1 MYGYL
6 FNDTQKINQSCK
18 GIWLFTWQS
27 VLRKALTEKQVNTED
42 QIEPSNSKDEDS
54 KASPLPKKKRR
65 AIYAVIT
72 LGIVLL
78 IIAPALFIFFAPA
91 SWVSDE
97 SYILSPGS
105 ANSTAQAIIVDGT
118 ETYPP
123 EGEIAYTT
131 VSIKREVT
139 LWEWIRAKQDKT
151 KQLISPSVIDGNRTV
166 SETRKV
172 TQFQMDQS
180 QSTAVLV
187 ALNFLGYEI
196 VPEVDGAFVI
206 RLVEGSP
213 AQKPLQLGDLIVDV
227 NGENVQNSEDLGN
240 LIQQKEPGDAVE
252 ITFLRSPSA
261 FGGSGADE
269 NASSLTETIILAEH
283 PEKQG
288 VGFLGVVI
296 ETPVRADVPFE
307 ITIDV
312 GNVRGPSAGLAFSLS
327 ILDVI
332 TDGELTGGLRIATT
346 GTIDRYGYV
355 GPVGGVPQKTEAA
368 IQSGIDLF
376 LVPPDEYVAALE
388 IAKERMDIRC
398 VQTFTD
404 AILILSE
411 YGGNGID
418 IAEQAGESNLEFS
431 ERPIDED
438 DGIFTCAEAE
448 LLKNG

>member
-1 MYGYL
+1 M
-6 FNDTQKINQSCK
+6 D
-18 GIWLFTWQS
+18 
-27 VLRKALTEKQVNTED
+27 TED
-42 QIEPSNSKDEDS
+42 PIEEPNSDIDREVPSIKVRKFKTSYS
-54 KASPLPKKKRR
+54 IIP
-65 AIYAVIT
+65 
-72 LGIVLL
+72 LGIFLLVIAAVLV
-78 IIAPALFIFFAPA
+78 IRFAPA
-91 SWVSDE
+91 SWVSDDN
-97 SYILSPGS
+97 YILSPGS
-105 ANSTAQAIIVDGT
+105 ANNTAQAIIVDGT
-118 ETYPP
+118 DIYPP

-131 VSIKREVT
+131 VSIKRET
-139 LWEWIRAKQDKT
+139 TIWQWWKAKRDKT

-180 QSTAVLV
+180 QSTAALV

-213 AQKPLQLGDLIVDV
+213 AEKSLQLGDLIVDV
-227 NGENVQNSEDLGN
+227 NGEKVQNSEDLGN
-240 LIQQKEPGDAVE
+240 LIQEKQPGDAVE
-252 ITFLRSPSA
+252 ITYLRSPSA
-261 FGGSGADE
+261 LGGSGADE
-269 NASSLTETIILAEH
+269 NASSTTETITLAEH

-332 TDGELTGGLRIATT
+332 TEGELTGGLRIATT

-376 LVPPDEYVAALE
+376 LVPPAEYAAALE
-388 IAKERMDIRC
+388 IANERMDIRC

-404 AILILSE
+404 AILVLSE
-411 YGGNGID
+411 YGGNGIE

-431 ERPIDED
+431 DSPIDEE
-438 DGIFTCAEAE
+438 DGITTCSEAE
-448 LLKNG
+448 SANNS

>member
-1 MYGYL
+1 M
-6 FNDTQKINQSCK
+6 D
-18 GIWLFTWQS
+18 
-27 VLRKALTEKQVNTED
+27 TED
-42 QIEPSNSKDEDS
+42 PIEEPNSDIDREVPSIKVRKFKTSYS
-54 KASPLPKKKRR
+54 IIP
-65 AIYAVIT
+65 
-72 LGIVLL
+72 LGIFLLVIAGVLV
-78 IIAPALFIFFAPA
+78 IRFAPA
-91 SWVSDE
+91 SWVSDD

-105 ANSTAQAIIVDGT
+105 ANNTAQAIIVDGT
-118 ETYPP
+118 DTYPP

-139 LWEWIRAKQDKT
+139 LWEWIRAKQDNT

-180 QSTAVLV
+180 QSTAALV

-213 AQKPLQLGDLIVDV
+213 AEKSLQLGDLIVDV
-227 NGENVQNSEDLGN
+227 NGEKVQNSEDLGN
-240 LIQQKEPGDAVE
+240 LIQEKQPGDAVE
-252 ITFLRSPSA
+252 ITYLRSPSA
-261 FGGSGADE
+261 LGGSGADE
-269 NASSLTETIILAEH
+269 NASSITEIITLAEH

-307 ITIDV
+307 IAIDV

-332 TDGELTGGLRIATT
+332 TEGELTGGLRIATT
-346 GTIDRYGYV
+346 GTIDRYGHI

-376 LVPPDEYVAALE
+376 LVPPAEYAVASE
-388 IAKERMDIRC
+388 IANERMDIRC

-404 AILILSE
+404 AILVLSE
-411 YGGNGID
+411 YGGNGIE
-418 IAEQAGESNLEFS
+418 IAEQAGQSSLEFS
-431 ERPIDED
+431 DSPIDEE
-438 DGIFTCAEAE
+438 DGIITCSEAE
-448 LLKNG
+448 SANNS

>member
-1 MYGYL
+1 M
-6 FNDTQKINQSCK
+6 D
-18 GIWLFTWQS
+18 
-27 VLRKALTEKQVNTED
+27 TED
-42 QIEPSNSKDEDS
+42 PIEEPNSD
-54 KASPLPKKKRR
+54 KAASSVKVRKFKTS
-65 AIYAVIT
+65 YAVMAI
-72 LGIVLL
+72 GIVFL
-78 IIAPALFIFFAPA
+78 IVAPVLFIFLAPA
-91 SWVSDE
+91 SWVSGN

-105 ANSTAQAIIVDGT
+105 ANNTAQAIIVDGT
-118 ETYPP
+118 DTYPP

-139 LWEWIRAKQDKT
+139 LWEWIRAKQDNT

-180 QSTAVLV
+180 QSTAALV

-213 AQKPLQLGDLIVDV
+213 AEKSLQLGDLIVDV
-227 NGENVQNSEDLGN
+227 NGEKVQNSEDLGN
-240 LIQQKEPGDAVE
+240 LIQEKQPGDAVK
-252 ITFLRSPSA
+252 ITYLRSPSA
-261 FGGSGADE
+261 LGGSGADE
-269 NASSLTETIILAEH
+269 NASSITEIITLAEH

-307 ITIDV
+307 IAIDV

-332 TDGELTGGLRIATT
+332 TEGELTGGLRIATT
-346 GTIDRYGYV
+346 GTIDRYGHI

-376 LVPPDEYVAALE
+376 LVPPAEYAVASE
-388 IAKERMDIRC
+388 IANERMDIRC

-404 AILILSE
+404 AILVLSE
-411 YGGNGID
+411 YGGNGIE
-418 IAEQAGESNLEFS
+418 IAEQAGQSSLEFS
-431 ERPIDED
+431 DSPIDEE
-438 DGIFTCAEAE
+438 DGIITCSEAE
-448 LLKNG
+448 SANNS

>member
-1 MYGYL
+1 M
-6 FNDTQKINQSCK
+6 D
-18 GIWLFTWQS
+18 
-27 VLRKALTEKQVNTED
+27 TED
-42 QIEPSNSKDEDS
+42 PIEEPNSDIDREVPSIKVRKFKTS
-54 KASPLPKKKRR
+54 
-65 AIYAVIT
+65 YAVMAI
-72 LGIVLL
+72 GIVFL
-78 IIAPALFIFFAPA
+78 IVAPVLFIFLAPA
-91 SWVSDE
+91 SWVSGN

-105 ANSTAQAIIVDGT
+105 ANNTAQAIIVDGT
-118 ETYPP
+118 DTYPP

-139 LWEWIRAKQDKT
+139 LWEWIRAKQDNT

-180 QSTAVLV
+180 QSTAALV

-213 AQKPLQLGDLIVDV
+213 AEKSLQLGDLIVDV
-227 NGENVQNSEDLGN
+227 NGEKVQNSEDLGN
-240 LIQQKEPGDAVE
+240 LIQEKQPGDAVE
-252 ITFLRSPSA
+252 ITYLRSPSA
-261 FGGSGADE
+261 LGGSGADE
-269 NASSLTETIILAEH
+269 NASSTTETITLAEH

-332 TDGELTGGLRIATT
+332 TEGELTGGLRIATT

-376 LVPPDEYVAALE
+376 LVPPAEYAAALE
-388 IAKERMDIRC
+388 IANERMNIRC

-404 AILILSE
+404 AILVLSE
-411 YGGNGID
+411 YGGNGIE

-431 ERPIDED
+431 DSPIDEE
-438 DGIFTCAEAE
+438 DGITTCSEAE
-448 LLKNG
+448 SANNS

>member
-1 MYGYL
+1 M
-6 FNDTQKINQSCK
+6 D
-18 GIWLFTWQS
+18 
-27 VLRKALTEKQVNTED
+27 TED
-42 QIEPSNSKDEDS
+42 PIEEPNSDIDREVSSIKGRKFGTS
-54 KASPLPKKKRR
+54 YSIIP
-65 AIYAVIT
+65 
-72 LGIVLL
+72 LGIFLLVIAAVLV
-78 IIAPALFIFFAPA
+78 IRFAPA
-91 SWVSDE
+91 SWVSDD

-105 ANSTAQAIIVDGT
+105 ANNTAQAIIVDGT
-118 ETYPP
+118 DTYPP

-131 VSIKREVT
+131 VSIKRET
-139 LWEWIRAKQDKT
+139 TIWQWWKAKRDKT
-151 KQLISPSVIDGNRTV
+151 KQLINPSVIDGNRTV

-180 QSTAVLV
+180 QSTAALV

-196 VPEVDGAFVI
+196 VPEIDGAFVI

-213 AQKPLQLGDLIVDV
+213 AEKSLQLGDLIVDV
-227 NGENVQNSEDLGN
+227 NGEKVQNSEDLGN
-240 LIQQKEPGDAVE
+240 LIQEKQPGDAVE
-252 ITFLRSPSA
+252 ITYLRSPSA
-261 FGGSGADE
+261 LGGSGADE
-269 NASSLTETIILAEH
+269 NASSITETITLAEH

-332 TDGELTGGLRIATT
+332 TEGELTGGLRIATT
-346 GTIDRYGYV
+346 GTIDRYGYI

-376 LVPPDEYVAALE
+376 LVPPAEYAIASE
-388 IAKERMDIRC
+388 IANKRMDIRC

-404 AILILSE
+404 AILVLSE
-411 YGGNGID
+411 YGGNGIE
-418 IAEQAGESNLEFS
+418 IAKKTGESNLEFS
-431 ERPIDED
+431 DSPIDEE
-438 DGIFTCAEAE
+438 DGIITCSEAE
-448 LLKNG
+448 SANNS

>member
-1 MYGYL
+1 M
-6 FNDTQKINQSCK
+6 D
-18 GIWLFTWQS
+18 
-27 VLRKALTEKQVNTED
+27 TED
-42 QIEPSNSKDEDS
+42 PIEEPNSDIDREVPSIKVRKFKTSYS
-54 KASPLPKKKRR
+54 IIP
-65 AIYAVIT
+65 
-72 LGIVLL
+72 LGIFLLVIAAVLV
-78 IIAPALFIFFAPA
+78 IRFAPA
-91 SWVSDE
+91 SWVSDD

-105 ANSTAQAIIVDGT
+105 ANNTAQAIIVDGT
-118 ETYPP
+118 DIYPP

-131 VSIKREVT
+131 VSIKRET
-139 LWEWIRAKQDKT
+139 TIWQWWKAKRDKT

-180 QSTAVLV
+180 QSTAALV

-196 VPEVDGAFVI
+196 VPEIDGAFVI

-213 AQKPLQLGDLIVDV
+213 AEKSLQLGDLIVDV
-227 NGENVQNSEDLGN
+227 NGEKVQNSEDLGN
-240 LIQQKEPGDAVE
+240 LIQEKQPGDAVK
-252 ITFLRSPSA
+252 ITYLRSPSA
-261 FGGSGADE
+261 LGGSGADE
-269 NASSLTETIILAEH
+269 NASSTTETITLAEH

-332 TDGELTGGLRIATT
+332 TEGELTGGLRIATT

-376 LVPPDEYVAALE
+376 LVPPANTLP
-388 IAKERMDIRC
+388 
-398 VQTFTD
+398 
-404 AILILSE
+404 L
-411 YGGNGID
+411 
-418 IAEQAGESNLEFS
+418 
-431 ERPIDED
+431 
-438 DGIFTCAEAE
+438 
-448 LLKNG
+448 

>member
-1 MYGYL
+1 M
-6 FNDTQKINQSCK
+6 D
-18 GIWLFTWQS
+18 
-27 VLRKALTEKQVNTED
+27 TED
-42 QIEPSNSKDEDS
+42 PIEEPNSDIDREVPSIKVRKFKTSYS
-54 KASPLPKKKRR
+54 IIP
-65 AIYAVIT
+65 
-72 LGIVLL
+72 LGIFLLVIAAVLV
-78 IIAPALFIFFAPA
+78 IRFAPA
-91 SWVSDE
+91 SWVSDD

-105 ANSTAQAIIVDGT
+105 ANNTAQAIIVDGT
-118 ETYPP
+118 DTYPP

-131 VSIKREVT
+131 VSIKRET
-139 LWEWIRAKQDKT
+139 TIWQWWKAKRDKT

-180 QSTAVLV
+180 QSTAALV

-213 AQKPLQLGDLIVDV
+213 AEKSLQLGDLIVDV
-227 NGENVQNSEDLGN
+227 NGEKVQNSEDLGN
-240 LIQQKEPGDAVE
+240 LIQEKQPGDAVE
-252 ITFLRSPSA
+252 ITYLRSPSA
-261 FGGSGADE
+261 LGGSGADE
-269 NASSLTETIILAEH
+269 NASSITETITLAEH

-332 TDGELTGGLRIATT
+332 TEGELTGGLRIATT

-376 LVPPDEYVAALE
+376 LVPPAESVSYTHLRAHE
-388 IAKERMDIRC
+388 
-398 VQTFTD
+398 TD
-404 AILILSE
+404 S
-411 YGGNGID
+411 
-418 IAEQAGESNLEFS
+418 
-431 ERPIDED
+431 
-438 DGIFTCAEAE
+438 
-448 LLKNG
+448 

>member
-1 MYGYL
+1 M
-6 FNDTQKINQSCK
+6 D
-18 GIWLFTWQS
+18 
-27 VLRKALTEKQVNTED
+27 TED
-42 QIEPSNSKDEDS
+42 PIEEPNADIDREV
-54 KASPLPKKKRR
+54 SPIKGRKFGTSYSIIP
-65 AIYAVIT
+65 
-72 LGIVLL
+72 LGIFLLVIAAVLV
-78 IIAPALFIFFAPA
+78 IRFAPA
-91 SWVSDE
+91 SWVSDD

-105 ANSTAQAIIVDGT
+105 ANNTAQAIIVDGT
-118 ETYPP
+118 GTYPP

-131 VSIKREVT
+131 VSIKRET
-139 LWEWIRAKQDKT
+139 TIWQWWKAKRDKT
-151 KQLISPSVIDGNRTV
+151 KQLINPSVIDGNRTV

-180 QSTAVLV
+180 QSTAALV

-213 AQKPLQLGDLIVDV
+213 AEKALQLGDLIVDV
-227 NGENVQNSEDLGN
+227 NGEKVQNSEDLGN
-240 LIQQKEPGDAVE
+240 LIQEKQPGDAVE
-252 ITFLRSPSA
+252 ITYLRSPSA
-261 FGGSGADE
+261 LGGSGADE
-269 NASSLTETIILAEH
+269 DASSITETITLAEH

-332 TDGELTGGLRIATT
+332 TEGELTGGLRIATT

-376 LVPPDEYVAALE
+376 LVPPAEYAIASE
-388 IAKERMDIRC
+388 IANKRMDIRC

-404 AILILSE
+404 AILVLSE
-411 YGGNGID
+411 YGGNGIE

-431 ERPIDED
+431 DSPIDEE
-438 DGIFTCAEAE
+438 DGIITCSEAE
-448 LLKNG
+448 SANNS

>member
-1 MYGYL
+1 M
-6 FNDTQKINQSCK
+6 D
-18 GIWLFTWQS
+18 
-27 VLRKALTEKQVNTED
+27 TED
-42 QIEPSNSKDEDS
+42 PIEEPNSDIDREVPSIKVRKFKTSYS
-54 KASPLPKKKRR
+54 IIP
-65 AIYAVIT
+65 
-72 LGIVLL
+72 LGIFLLVIAAVLV
-78 IIAPALFIFFAPA
+78 IRFAPA
-91 SWVSDE
+91 SWVSDD

-105 ANSTAQAIIVDGT
+105 ANNTAQAIIVDGT
-118 ETYPP
+118 DTYPP

-139 LWEWIRAKQDKT
+139 LWEWIRAKQDNT
-151 KQLISPSVIDGNRTV
+151 KKLISPSVIDGNRTV

-180 QSTAVLV
+180 QSTAALV

-213 AQKPLQLGDLIVDV
+213 AEKSLQLGDLIVDV
-227 NGENVQNSEDLGN
+227 NGEKVQNSEDLGN
-240 LIQQKEPGDAVE
+240 LIQEKQPGDAVE
-252 ITFLRSPSA
+252 ITYLRSPSA
-261 FGGSGADE
+261 LGGSGADE
-269 NASSLTETIILAEH
+269 NASSTTETITLAEH

-332 TDGELTGGLRIATT
+332 TEGELTGGLRIATT

-376 LVPPDEYVAALE
+376 LVPPAEYAAALE
-388 IAKERMDIRC
+388 IANERMNIRC

-404 AILILSE
+404 AILVLSE
-411 YGGNGID
+411 YGGNGIE

-431 ERPIDED
+431 DSPIDEE
-438 DGIFTCAEAE
+438 DGITTCSEAE
-448 LLKNG
+448 SANNS

>member
-1 MYGYL
+1 M
-6 FNDTQKINQSCK
+6 D
-18 GIWLFTWQS
+18 
-27 VLRKALTEKQVNTED
+27 TED
-42 QIEPSNSKDEDS
+42 PIEEPNSDIDREVPSIKVRKFKTSYS
-54 KASPLPKKKRR
+54 IIP
-65 AIYAVIT
+65 
-72 LGIVLL
+72 LGIFLLVIAAVLV
-78 IIAPALFIFFAPA
+78 IRFAPA
-91 SWVSDE
+91 SWVSDDN
-97 SYILSPGS
+97 YILSPGS
-105 ANSTAQAIIVDGT
+105 ANNTAQAIIVDGT
-118 ETYPP
+118 DIYPP

-131 VSIKREVT
+131 VSIKRET
-139 LWEWIRAKQDKT
+139 TIWQWWKAKRDKT
-151 KQLISPSVIDGNRTV
+151 KKLISPSVIDGNRTV

-180 QSTAVLV
+180 QSTAALV

-213 AQKPLQLGDLIVDV
+213 AEKSLQLGDLIVDV
-227 NGENVQNSEDLGN
+227 NGEKVQNSEDLGN
-240 LIQQKEPGDAVE
+240 LIQEKQPGDAVE
-252 ITFLRSPSA
+252 ITYLRSPSA
-261 FGGSGADE
+261 LGGSGADE
-269 NASSLTETIILAEH
+269 NASSTTETITLAEH

-332 TDGELTGGLRIATT
+332 TEGELTGGLRIATT

-376 LVPPDEYVAALE
+376 LVPPAEYAAALE
-388 IAKERMDIRC
+388 IANERMNIRC

-404 AILILSE
+404 AILVLSE
-411 YGGNGID
+411 YGGNGIE

-431 ERPIDED
+431 DSPIDEE
-438 DGIFTCAEAE
+438 DGITTCSEAE
-448 LLKNG
+448 SANNS

>member
-1 MYGYL
+1 M
-6 FNDTQKINQSCK
+6 D
-18 GIWLFTWQS
+18 
-27 VLRKALTEKQVNTED
+27 TED
-42 QIEPSNSKDEDS
+42 PIEEPNSDIDREVPSIKVRKFKTSYS
-54 KASPLPKKKRR
+54 IIP
-65 AIYAVIT
+65 
-72 LGIVLL
+72 LGIFLLVIAAVLV
-78 IIAPALFIFFAPA
+78 IRFAPA
-91 SWVSDE
+91 SWVSDDN
-97 SYILSPGS
+97 YILSPGS
-105 ANSTAQAIIVDGT
+105 ANNTAQAIIVDGT
-118 ETYPP
+118 DTYPP

-131 VSIKREVT
+131 VSIKRET
-139 LWEWIRAKQDKT
+139 TIWQWWKAKRDKT

-180 QSTAVLV
+180 QSTAALV

-213 AQKPLQLGDLIVDV
+213 AEKSLQLGDLIVDV
-227 NGENVQNSEDLGN
+227 NGEKVQNSEDLGN
-240 LIQQKEPGDAVE
+240 LIQEKQPGDAVE
-252 ITFLRSPSA
+252 ITYLRSPSA
-261 FGGSGADE
+261 LGGSGADE
-269 NASSLTETIILAEH
+269 NASSTTETITLAEH

-332 TDGELTGGLRIATT
+332 TEGELTGGLRIATT

-376 LVPPDEYVAALE
+376 LVPPAEYAAALE
-388 IAKERMDIRC
+388 IANERMNIRC

-404 AILILSE
+404 AILVLSE
-411 YGGNGID
+411 YGGNGIE

-431 ERPIDED
+431 DSPIDEE
-438 DGIFTCAEAE
+438 DGITTCSEAE
-448 LLKNG
+448 SANNS

>member
-1 MYGYL
+1 M
-6 FNDTQKINQSCK
+6 D
-18 GIWLFTWQS
+18 
-27 VLRKALTEKQVNTED
+27 TED
-42 QIEPSNSKDEDS
+42 PIEEPNSDIDREVPSIKVRKFKTSYS
-54 KASPLPKKKRR
+54 IIP
-65 AIYAVIT
+65 
-72 LGIVLL
+72 LGIFLLVIAAVLV
-78 IIAPALFIFFAPA
+78 IRFAPA
-91 SWVSDE
+91 SWVSDD

-105 ANSTAQAIIVDGT
+105 ANNTAQAIIVDGT
-118 ETYPP
+118 DTYPP

-131 VSIKREVT
+131 VSIKRET
-139 LWEWIRAKQDKT
+139 TIWQWWKAKRDKT
-151 KQLISPSVIDGNRTV
+151 KKLISPSVIDGNRTV

-180 QSTAVLV
+180 QSTAALV

-213 AQKPLQLGDLIVDV
+213 AEKSLQLGDLIVDV
-227 NGENVQNSEDLGN
+227 NGEKVQNSEDLGN
-240 LIQQKEPGDAVE
+240 LIQEKQPGDAVE
-252 ITFLRSPSA
+252 ITYLRSPSA
-261 FGGSGADE
+261 LGGSGADE
-269 NASSLTETIILAEH
+269 NASSTTETITLAEH

-332 TDGELTGGLRIATT
+332 TEGELTGGLRIATT

-376 LVPPDEYVAALE
+376 LVPPAEYAAASE
-388 IAKERMDIRC
+388 IANERMNIRC

-404 AILILSE
+404 AILVLSE
-411 YGGNGID
+411 YGGNGIE

-431 ERPIDED
+431 DSPIDEE
-438 DGIFTCAEAE
+438 DGITTCSEAE
-448 LLKNG
+448 SANNS

>member
-1 MYGYL
+1 M
-6 FNDTQKINQSCK
+6 D
-18 GIWLFTWQS
+18 
-27 VLRKALTEKQVNTED
+27 TED
-42 QIEPSNSKDEDS
+42 PIEEPNSDIDREVPSIKVRKFKTSY
-54 KASPLPKKKRR
+54 
-65 AIYAVIT
+65 AIMAI
-72 LGIVLL
+72 GIVFL
-78 IIAPALFIFFAPA
+78 IVAPVLFIFLAPA
-91 SWVSDE
+91 SWVSGN

-105 ANSTAQAIIVDGT
+105 ANNTAQAIIVDGT
-118 ETYPP
+118 DTYPP

-139 LWEWIRAKQDKT
+139 LWEWIRAKQDNT

-180 QSTAVLV
+180 QSTAALV

-213 AQKPLQLGDLIVDV
+213 AEKSLQLGDLIVDV
-227 NGENVQNSEDLGN
+227 NGEKVQNSEDLGN
-240 LIQQKEPGDAVE
+240 LIQEKQPGDAVE
-252 ITFLRSPSA
+252 ITYLRSPSA
-261 FGGSGADE
+261 LGGSGADE
-269 NASSLTETIILAEH
+269 NASSITETITLAEH

-307 ITIDV
+307 IAIDV

-332 TDGELTGGLRIATT
+332 TEGELTGGLRIATT
-346 GTIDRYGYV
+346 GTIDRYGHI

-376 LVPPDEYVAALE
+376 LVPPAEYAVASE
-388 IAKERMDIRC
+388 IANERMDIRC

-404 AILILSE
+404 AILVLSE
-411 YGGNGID
+411 YGGNGIE
-418 IAEQAGESNLEFS
+418 IAEQAGQSSLEFS
-431 ERPIDED
+431 DSPIDEE
-438 DGIFTCAEAE
+438 DGIITCSEAE
-448 LLKNG
+448 SANNS

>member
-1 MYGYL
+1 M
-6 FNDTQKINQSCK
+6 D
-18 GIWLFTWQS
+18 
-27 VLRKALTEKQVNTED
+27 TED
-42 QIEPSNSKDEDS
+42 PIEEPNSDIDREVPSIKVRKFKTS
-54 KASPLPKKKRR
+54 
-65 AIYAVIT
+65 YAVMAI
-72 LGIVLL
+72 GIVFL
-78 IIAPALFIFFAPA
+78 IVAPVLFIFLAPA
-91 SWVSDE
+91 SWVSGN

-105 ANSTAQAIIVDGT
+105 ANNTAQAIIVDGT
-118 ETYPP
+118 DTYPP

-139 LWEWIRAKQDKT
+139 LWEWIRAKQDNT

-180 QSTAVLV
+180 QSTAALV

-213 AQKPLQLGDLIVDV
+213 AEKSLQLGDLIVDV
-227 NGENVQNSEDLGN
+227 NGEKVQNSEDLGN
-240 LIQQKEPGDAVE
+240 LIQEKQPGDAVE
-252 ITFLRSPSA
+252 ITYLRSPSA
-261 FGGSGADE
+261 LGGSGADE
-269 NASSLTETIILAEH
+269 NASSTTETITLAEH

-332 TDGELTGGLRIATT
+332 TEGELTGGLRIATT

-376 LVPPDEYVAALE
+376 LVPPAEYAAALE
-388 IAKERMDIRC
+388 IANKRMNIRC

-404 AILILSE
+404 AILVLSE
-411 YGGNGID
+411 YGGNGIE

-431 ERPIDED
+431 DSPIDEE
-438 DGIFTCAEAE
+438 DGITTCSEAE
-448 LLKNG
+448 SANNS

>member
-1 MYGYL
+1 M
-6 FNDTQKINQSCK
+6 NVEEPIEEPNPDIDREAASSK
-18 GIWLFTWQS
+18 
-27 VLRKALTEKQVNTED
+27 VRK
-42 QIEPSNSKDEDS
+42 SKTS
-54 KASPLPKKKRR
+54 Y
-65 AIYAVIT
+65 AIFP
-72 LGIVLL
+72 LGIFLL
-78 IIAPALFIFFAPA
+78 IIAAGLIIYYAPA
-91 SWVSDE
+91 SWVSDD

-105 ANSTAQAIIVDGT
+105 ANNTAQAIIVDGT
-118 ETYPP
+118 EIYPP

-131 VSIKREVT
+131 VSIKRET
-139 LWEWIRAKQDKT
+139 TIWEWWKAKRDKT
-151 KQLISPSVIDGNRTV
+151 KQLISPSEIDGGRTV

-180 QSTAVLV
+180 QSTAALV
-187 ALNFLGYEI
+187 ALTFLGYEI

-206 RLVEGSP
+206 RLVEDGP
-213 AQKPLQLGDLIVDV
+213 AEKSLQLGDLIVEV
-227 NGENVQNSEDLGN
+227 SGEKVQNSEDLGD
-240 LIQQKEPGDAVE
+240 LIQERQPGDTVE
-252 ITFLRSPSA
+252 ITFLRSPDPL
-261 FGGSGADE
+261 GGSGADD
-269 NASSLTETIILAEH
+269 NASSITETITLAEH

-332 TDGELTGGLRIATT
+332 TEGELTGGLRIATT
-346 GTIDRYGYV
+346 GTIDRYGNI

-376 LVPPDEYVAALE
+376 LVPPDEYVVAYE

-404 AILILSE
+404 AILVLSE
-411 YGGNGID
+411 YGGNGIE
-418 IAEQAGESNLEFS
+418 IAELVGESNIQFS

-448 LLKNG
+448 LVKNG

>member
-1 MYGYL
+1 M
-6 FNDTQKINQSCK
+6 D
-18 GIWLFTWQS
+18 
-27 VLRKALTEKQVNTED
+27 TED
-42 QIEPSNSKDEDS
+42 PIEEPNSDIDREVPSIKVRKFKTSY
-54 KASPLPKKKRR
+54 
-65 AIYAVIT
+65 AIMAI
-72 LGIVLL
+72 GIVFL
-78 IIAPALFIFFAPA
+78 IVAPVLFIFLAPA
-91 SWVSDE
+91 SWVSGN

-105 ANSTAQAIIVDGT
+105 ANNTAQAIIVDGT
-118 ETYPP
+118 DTYPP

-139 LWEWIRAKQDKT
+139 LWEWIRAKQDNT

-180 QSTAVLV
+180 QSTAALV

-213 AQKPLQLGDLIVDV
+213 AEKSLQLGDLIVDV
-227 NGENVQNSEDLGN
+227 NGEKVQNSEDLGN
-240 LIQQKEPGDAVE
+240 LIQEKQPGDAVE
-252 ITFLRSPSA
+252 ITYLRSPSA
-261 FGGSGADE
+261 LGGSGADE
-269 NASSLTETIILAEH
+269 NASSITETITLAEH

-332 TDGELTGGLRIATT
+332 TEGELTGGLRIATT
-346 GTIDRYGYV
+346 GTIDRYGHI

-376 LVPPDEYVAALE
+376 LVPPAEYAVASE
-388 IAKERMDIRC
+388 IANERMDIRC

-404 AILILSE
+404 AILVLSE
-411 YGGNGID
+411 YGGNGIE
-418 IAEQAGESNLEFS
+418 IAEQAGQSSLEFS
-431 ERPIDED
+431 DSPIDEE
-438 DGIFTCAEAE
+438 DGIITCSEAE
-448 LLKNG
+448 SANNS

>member
-1 MYGYL
+1 M
-6 FNDTQKINQSCK
+6 D
-18 GIWLFTWQS
+18 
-27 VLRKALTEKQVNTED
+27 TED
-42 QIEPSNSKDEDS
+42 PIEEPNSDIDREVHSIKV
-54 KASPLPKKKRR
+54 RR
-65 AIYAVIT
+65 FKTSYSIIP
-72 LGIVLL
+72 LGIFLLVIAGVLV
-78 IIAPALFIFFAPA
+78 IRFAPA
-91 SWVSDE
+91 SWVSDD

-105 ANSTAQAIIVDGT
+105 ANNTAQAIIVDGT
-118 ETYPP
+118 DTYPP

-139 LWEWIRAKQDKT
+139 LWEWIRAKQDNT

-180 QSTAVLV
+180 QSTAALV

-213 AQKPLQLGDLIVDV
+213 AEKSLQLGDLIVDV
-227 NGENVQNSEDLGN
+227 NGEKVQNSEDLGN
-240 LIQQKEPGDAVE
+240 LIQEKQPGDAIK
-252 ITFLRSPSA
+252 ITYLRSPSA
-261 FGGSGADE
+261 LGGSGADE
-269 NASSLTETIILAEH
+269 NASSITETITLAEH

-332 TDGELTGGLRIATT
+332 TEGELTGGLRIATT
-346 GTIDRYGYV
+346 GTIDRYGHI

-376 LVPPDEYVAALE
+376 LVPPAEYAVASE
-388 IAKERMDIRC
+388 IANERMDIRC

-404 AILILSE
+404 AILVLNE
-411 YGGNGID
+411 YGGNGIE
-418 IAEQAGESNLEFS
+418 IAEQAGQSSLEFS
-431 ERPIDED
+431 DSPIDEE
-438 DGIFTCAEAE
+438 DGIITCSEAE
-448 LLKNG
+448 SANNS

>member
-1 MYGYL
+1 M
-6 FNDTQKINQSCK
+6 D
-18 GIWLFTWQS
+18 
-27 VLRKALTEKQVNTED
+27 TED
-42 QIEPSNSKDEDS
+42 PIEEPNSDIDREVPSIKVRKFKTSYS
-54 KASPLPKKKRR
+54 IIP
-65 AIYAVIT
+65 
-72 LGIVLL
+72 LGIFLLVIAGVLV
-78 IIAPALFIFFAPA
+78 IRFAPA
-91 SWVSDE
+91 SWVSDD

-105 ANSTAQAIIVDGT
+105 ANNTAQAIIVDGT
-118 ETYPP
+118 DLYPP

-131 VSIKREVT
+131 VSIKRET
-139 LWEWIRAKQDKT
+139 TIWQWWKAKRDKT

-180 QSTAVLV
+180 QSTAALV

-213 AQKPLQLGDLIVDV
+213 AEKSLQLGDLIVDV
-227 NGENVQNSEDLGN
+227 NGEKVQNSEDLGN
-240 LIQQKEPGDAVE
+240 LIQEKQPGDAVE
-252 ITFLRSPSA
+252 ITYLRSPSA
-261 FGGSGADE
+261 LGGSGADE
-269 NASSLTETIILAEH
+269 NASSITETITLAEH

-332 TDGELTGGLRIATT
+332 TEGELTGGLRIATT

-376 LVPPDEYVAALE
+376 LVPPAEYAAALE
-388 IAKERMDIRC
+388 IANERMNIRC

-404 AILILSE
+404 AILVLGE
-411 YGGNGID
+411 YGGNGIE

-431 ERPIDED
+431 DSPIDEE
-438 DGIFTCAEAE
+438 DGIVTCSEAE
-448 LLKNG
+448 SANNS

>member
-1 MYGYL
+1 M
-6 FNDTQKINQSCK
+6 D
-18 GIWLFTWQS
+18 
-27 VLRKALTEKQVNTED
+27 TED
-42 QIEPSNSKDEDS
+42 PIEEPNSD
-54 KASPLPKKKRR
+54 KAVSSVKVRKFKTS
-65 AIYAVIT
+65 YAVMAI
-72 LGIVLL
+72 GIVFL
-78 IIAPALFIFFAPA
+78 IVAPVLFIFLAPA
-91 SWVSDE
+91 SWVSGN

-105 ANSTAQAIIVDGT
+105 ANNTAQAIIVDGT
-118 ETYPP
+118 DTYPP

-139 LWEWIRAKQDKT
+139 LWEWIRAKQDNT

-180 QSTAVLV
+180 QSTAALV

-196 VPEVDGAFVI
+196 VPEIDGAFVI

-213 AQKPLQLGDLIVDV
+213 AEKSLQLGDLIVDV
-227 NGENVQNSEDLGN
+227 NGEKVQNSEDLGN
-240 LIQQKEPGDAVE
+240 LIQEKQPGDAVE
-252 ITFLRSPSA
+252 ITYLRSPSA
-261 FGGSGADE
+261 LGGSGADE
-269 NASSLTETIILAEH
+269 NASSITETITLAEH

-332 TDGELTGGLRIATT
+332 TEGELTGGLRIATT
-346 GTIDRYGYV
+346 GTIDRYGHI

-376 LVPPDEYVAALE
+376 LVPPAEYAVASE
-388 IAKERMDIRC
+388 IANERMDIRC

-404 AILILSE
+404 AILVLNE
-411 YGGNGID
+411 YGGNGIE
-418 IAEQAGESNLEFS
+418 IAEQAGQSSLEFS
-431 ERPIDED
+431 DSPIDEE
-438 DGIFTCAEAE
+438 DGIITCSEAE
-448 LLKNG
+448 SANNS

>member
-1 MYGYL
+1 M
-6 FNDTQKINQSCK
+6 D
-18 GIWLFTWQS
+18 
-27 VLRKALTEKQVNTED
+27 TED
-42 QIEPSNSKDEDS
+42 PIEEPNSDIDREVPSIKVRKFKTS
-54 KASPLPKKKRR
+54 
-65 AIYAVIT
+65 YAVMAI
-72 LGIVLL
+72 GIVFL
-78 IIAPALFIFFAPA
+78 IVAPVLFIFLAPA
-91 SWVSDE
+91 SWVSGN

-105 ANSTAQAIIVDGT
+105 ANNTAQAIIVDGT
-118 ETYPP
+118 DTYPP

-139 LWEWIRAKQDKT
+139 LWEWIRAKQDNT
-151 KQLISPSVIDGNRTV
+151 KKLISPSVIDGNRTV

-180 QSTAVLV
+180 QSTAALV

-213 AQKPLQLGDLIVDV
+213 AEKSLQLGDLIVDV
-227 NGENVQNSEDLGN
+227 NGEKVQNSEDLGN
-240 LIQQKEPGDAVE
+240 LIQEKQPGDAVE
-252 ITFLRSPSA
+252 ITYLRSPSA
-261 FGGSGADE
+261 LGGSGADE
-269 NASSLTETIILAEH
+269 NASSTTETITLAEH

-332 TDGELTGGLRIATT
+332 TEGELTGGLRIATT

-376 LVPPDEYVAALE
+376 LVPPAEYAAALE
-388 IAKERMDIRC
+388 IANERMNIRC

-404 AILILSE
+404 AILVLSE
-411 YGGNGID
+411 YGGNGIE

-431 ERPIDED
+431 DSPIDEE
-438 DGIFTCAEAE
+438 DGITTCSEAE
-448 LLKNG
+448 SANNS

>member
-1 MYGYL
+1 M
-6 FNDTQKINQSCK
+6 D
-18 GIWLFTWQS
+18 
-27 VLRKALTEKQVNTED
+27 TED
-42 QIEPSNSKDEDS
+42 PIDEPNSDIDREVPSIKVRKFKTS
-54 KASPLPKKKRR
+54 
-65 AIYAVIT
+65 YAVMAI
-72 LGIVLL
+72 GIVFL
-78 IIAPALFIFFAPA
+78 IVAPVLFIFLAPA
-91 SWVSDE
+91 SWVSGN

-105 ANSTAQAIIVDGT
+105 ANNTAQAIIVDGT
-118 ETYPP
+118 DTYPP

-139 LWEWIRAKQDKT
+139 LWEWIRAKQDNT
-151 KQLISPSVIDGNRTV
+151 KKLISPSVIDGNRTV

-180 QSTAVLV
+180 QSTAALV

-213 AQKPLQLGDLIVDV
+213 AEKSLQLGDLIVDV
-227 NGENVQNSEDLGN
+227 NGEKVQNSEDLGN
-240 LIQQKEPGDAVE
+240 LIQEKQPGDAVE
-252 ITFLRSPSA
+252 ITYLRSPSA
-261 FGGSGADE
+261 LGGSGADE
-269 NASSLTETIILAEH
+269 NASSTTETITLAEH

-332 TDGELTGGLRIATT
+332 TEGELTGGLRIATT

-376 LVPPDEYVAALE
+376 LVPPAEYAAALE
-388 IAKERMDIRC
+388 IANERMNIRC

-404 AILILSE
+404 AILVLSE
-411 YGGNGID
+411 YGGNGIE

-431 ERPIDED
+431 DSPIDEE
-438 DGIFTCAEAE
+438 DGITTCSEAE
-448 LLKNG
+448 SANNS

>member
-1 MYGYL
+1 M
-6 FNDTQKINQSCK
+6 D
-18 GIWLFTWQS
+18 
-27 VLRKALTEKQVNTED
+27 TED
-42 QIEPSNSKDEDS
+42 PIEEPNSDIDREVHSIKV
-54 KASPLPKKKRR
+54 RR
-65 AIYAVIT
+65 FKTSYSIIP
-72 LGIVLL
+72 LGIFLLVIAGVLV
-78 IIAPALFIFFAPA
+78 IRFAPA
-91 SWVSDE
+91 SWVSDD

-105 ANSTAQAIIVDGT
+105 ANNTAQAIIVDGT
-118 ETYPP
+118 DTYPP

-131 VSIKREVT
+131 VSIKRET
-139 LWEWIRAKQDKT
+139 TIWQWWKAKRDKT

-180 QSTAVLV
+180 QSTAALV

-213 AQKPLQLGDLIVDV
+213 AEKSLQLGDLIVDV
-227 NGENVQNSEDLGN
+227 NGEKVQNSEDLGN
-240 LIQQKEPGDAVE
+240 LIQEKQPGDAVE
-252 ITFLRSPSA
+252 ITYLRSPSA
-261 FGGSGADE
+261 LGGSGADE
-269 NASSLTETIILAEH
+269 NASSITETITLAEH

-288 VGFLGVVI
+288 VVFLGVVI

-332 TDGELTGGLRIATT
+332 TEGELTGGLRIATT
-346 GTIDRYGYV
+346 GTIDRYGHI

-376 LVPPDEYVAALE
+376 LVPPAEYAVASE
-388 IAKERMDIRC
+388 IANERMDIRC

-404 AILILSE
+404 AILVLSE
-411 YGGNGID
+411 YGGNGIE
-418 IAEQAGESNLEFS
+418 IAEQAGQSSLEFS
-431 ERPIDED
+431 DSPIDEE
-438 DGIFTCAEAE
+438 DGIITCSEAE
-448 LLKNG
+448 SANNS

>member
-1 MYGYL
+1 V
-6 FNDTQKINQSCK
+6 D
-18 GIWLFTWQS
+18 
-27 VLRKALTEKQVNTED
+27 TED
-42 QIEPSNSKDEDS
+42 PIDEPNSDIDREVPSIKVRKFKTS
-54 KASPLPKKKRR
+54 YSIIP
-65 AIYAVIT
+65 
-72 LGIVLL
+72 LGIFLLVIAAVLV
-78 IIAPALFIFFAPA
+78 IRFAPA
-91 SWVSDE
+91 SWVSDDN
-97 SYILSPGS
+97 YILSPGS
-105 ANSTAQAIIVDGT
+105 ANNTAQAIIVDGT
-118 ETYPP
+118 DIYPP

-131 VSIKREVT
+131 VSIKRET
-139 LWEWIRAKQDKT
+139 TIWQWWKAKRDKT

-180 QSTAVLV
+180 QSTAALV

-213 AQKPLQLGDLIVDV
+213 AEKSLQLGDLIVDV
-227 NGENVQNSEDLGN
+227 NGEKVQNSEDLGN
-240 LIQQKEPGDAVE
+240 LIQEKQPGDAVE
-252 ITFLRSPSA
+252 ITYLRSPSA
-261 FGGSGADE
+261 LGGSGADE
-269 NASSLTETIILAEH
+269 NASSTTETITLAEH

-332 TDGELTGGLRIATT
+332 TEGELTGGLRIATT

-376 LVPPDEYVAALE
+376 LVPPAEYAAALE
-388 IAKERMDIRC
+388 IANERMNIRC

-404 AILILSE
+404 AILVLSE
-411 YGGNGID
+411 YGGNGIE

-431 ERPIDED
+431 DSPIDEE
-438 DGIFTCAEAE
+438 DGITTCSEAE
-448 LLKNG
+448 SANNS

>member
-1 MYGYL
+1 M
-6 FNDTQKINQSCK
+6 D
-18 GIWLFTWQS
+18 
-27 VLRKALTEKQVNTED
+27 TED
-42 QIEPSNSKDEDS
+42 PIEEPNSD
-54 KASPLPKKKRR
+54 KAVSSVKVRKFKTS
-65 AIYAVIT
+65 YAVMAI
-72 LGIVLL
+72 GIVFL
-78 IIAPALFIFFAPA
+78 IVAPVLFIFLAPA
-91 SWVSDE
+91 SWVSGN

-105 ANSTAQAIIVDGT
+105 ANNTAQAIIVDGT
-118 ETYPP
+118 DTYPP

-139 LWEWIRAKQDKT
+139 LWEWIRAKQDNT

-180 QSTAVLV
+180 QSTAALV

-196 VPEVDGAFVI
+196 VPEIDGAFVI

-213 AQKPLQLGDLIVDV
+213 AEKSLQLGDLIVDV
-227 NGENVQNSEDLGN
+227 NGEKVQNSEDLGN
-240 LIQQKEPGDAVE
+240 LIQEKQPGDAVE
-252 ITFLRSPSA
+252 ITYLRSPSA
-261 FGGSGADE
+261 LGGSGADE
-269 NASSLTETIILAEH
+269 NASSITETITLAEH

-332 TDGELTGGLRIATT
+332 TEGELTGGLRIATT
-346 GTIDRYGYV
+346 GTIDRYGHI

-376 LVPPDEYVAALE
+376 LVPPAEYAVASE
-388 IAKERMDIRC
+388 IANERMDIRC

-404 AILILSE
+404 AILVLSE
-411 YGGNGID
+411 YGGNGIE
-418 IAEQAGESNLEFS
+418 IAEQAGQSSLEFS
-431 ERPIDED
+431 DSPIDEE
-438 DGIFTCAEAE
+438 DGIITCSEAE
-448 LLKNG
+448 SANNS

>member
-1 MYGYL
+1 M
-6 FNDTQKINQSCK
+6 D
-18 GIWLFTWQS
+18 
-27 VLRKALTEKQVNTED
+27 TED
-42 QIEPSNSKDEDS
+42 PIEEPNSDIDREVPSIKVRKFKTSY
-54 KASPLPKKKRR
+54 
-65 AIYAVIT
+65 AIMAI
-72 LGIVLL
+72 GIVFL
-78 IIAPALFIFFAPA
+78 IVAPVLFIFLAPA
-91 SWVSDE
+91 SWVSGN

-105 ANSTAQAIIVDGT
+105 ANNTAQAIIVDGT
-118 ETYPP
+118 DTYPP

-139 LWEWIRAKQDKT
+139 LWEWIRAKQDNT

-180 QSTAVLV
+180 QSTAALV

-213 AQKPLQLGDLIVDV
+213 AEKSLQLGDLIVDV
-227 NGENVQNSEDLGN
+227 NGEKVQNSEDLGN
-240 LIQQKEPGDAVE
+240 LIQEKQPGDAVE
-252 ITFLRSPSA
+252 ITYLRSPSA
-261 FGGSGADE
+261 LGGSGADE
-269 NASSLTETIILAEH
+269 NASSITEIITLAEH

-307 ITIDV
+307 IAIDV

-332 TDGELTGGLRIATT
+332 TEGELTGGLRIATT
-346 GTIDRYGYV
+346 GTIDRYGHI

-376 LVPPDEYVAALE
+376 LVPPAEYAVASE
-388 IAKERMDIRC
+388 IANERMDIRC

-404 AILILSE
+404 AILVLSE
-411 YGGNGID
+411 YGGNGIE
-418 IAEQAGESNLEFS
+418 IAEQAGQSSLEFS
-431 ERPIDED
+431 DSPIDEE
-438 DGIFTCAEAE
+438 DGIITCSEAE
-448 LLKNG
+448 SANNS

>member
-1 MYGYL
+1 M
-6 FNDTQKINQSCK
+6 D
-18 GIWLFTWQS
+18 
-27 VLRKALTEKQVNTED
+27 TED
-42 QIEPSNSKDEDS
+42 PIDEPNSDIDREVPSIKVRKFKTS
-54 KASPLPKKKRR
+54 
-65 AIYAVIT
+65 YAVMAI
-72 LGIVLL
+72 GIVFL
-78 IIAPALFIFFAPA
+78 IVAPVLFIFLAPA
-91 SWVSDE
+91 SWVSGN

-105 ANSTAQAIIVDGT
+105 ANNTAQAIIVDGT
-118 ETYPP
+118 DTYPP

-131 VSIKREVT
+131 VSIKRET
-139 LWEWIRAKQDKT
+139 TIWQWWKAKRDKT

-180 QSTAVLV
+180 QSTAALV

-213 AQKPLQLGDLIVDV
+213 AEKSLQLGDLIVDV
-227 NGENVQNSEDLGN
+227 NGEKVQNSEDLGN
-240 LIQQKEPGDAVE
+240 LIQEKQPGDAVE
-252 ITFLRSPSA
+252 ITYLRSPSA
-261 FGGSGADE
+261 LGGSGADE
-269 NASSLTETIILAEH
+269 NASSTTETITLAEH

-332 TDGELTGGLRIATT
+332 TEGELTGGLRIATT

-376 LVPPDEYVAALE
+376 LVPPAEYAAALE
-388 IAKERMDIRC
+388 IANERMNIRC

-404 AILILSE
+404 AILVLSE
-411 YGGNGID
+411 YGGNGIE

-431 ERPIDED
+431 DSPIDEE
-438 DGIFTCAEAE
+438 DGITTCSEAE
-448 LLKNG
+448 SANNS

>member
-1 MYGYL
+1 M
-6 FNDTQKINQSCK
+6 D
-18 GIWLFTWQS
+18 
-27 VLRKALTEKQVNTED
+27 TED
-42 QIEPSNSKDEDS
+42 PIEEPNSD
-54 KASPLPKKKRR
+54 KAVSSVKVRKFKTS
-65 AIYAVIT
+65 YAVMAI
-72 LGIVLL
+72 GIVFL
-78 IIAPALFIFFAPA
+78 IVAPVLFIFLAPA
-91 SWVSDE
+91 SWVSGN

-105 ANSTAQAIIVDGT
+105 ANNTAQAIIVDGT
-118 ETYPP
+118 DTYPP

-139 LWEWIRAKQDKT
+139 LWEWIRAKQDNT

-180 QSTAVLV
+180 QSTAALV

-196 VPEVDGAFVI
+196 VPEIDGAFVI

-213 AQKPLQLGDLIVDV
+213 AEKSLQLGDLIVDV
-227 NGENVQNSEDLGN
+227 NGEKVQNSEDLGN
-240 LIQQKEPGDAVE
+240 LIQEKQPGDAVE
-252 ITFLRSPSA
+252 ITYLRSPSA
-261 FGGSGADE
+261 LGGSGADE
-269 NASSLTETIILAEH
+269 NASSITETITLAEH

-332 TDGELTGGLRIATT
+332 TEGELTGGLRIATT
-346 GTIDRYGYV
+346 GTIDRYGYI

-376 LVPPDEYVAALE
+376 LVPPAEYAIASE
-388 IAKERMDIRC
+388 IANKRMDIRC

-404 AILILSE
+404 AILVLSE
-411 YGGNGID
+411 YGGNGIE

-431 ERPIDED
+431 DSPIDEE
-438 DGIFTCAEAE
+438 DGIITCSEAE
-448 LLKNG
+448 SANNS

>member
-1 MYGYL
+1 M
-6 FNDTQKINQSCK
+6 D
-18 GIWLFTWQS
+18 
-27 VLRKALTEKQVNTED
+27 TED
-42 QIEPSNSKDEDS
+42 PIEEPNSDIDREVPSIKVRKFKTSYS
-54 KASPLPKKKRR
+54 IIP
-65 AIYAVIT
+65 
-72 LGIVLL
+72 LGIFLLVIAGVLV
-78 IIAPALFIFFAPA
+78 IRFAPA
-91 SWVSDE
+91 SWVSDD

-105 ANSTAQAIIVDGT
+105 ANNTAQAIIVDGT
-118 ETYPP
+118 DTYPP

-131 VSIKREVT
+131 VSIKRET
-139 LWEWIRAKQDKT
+139 TIWQWWKAKRDKT

-180 QSTAVLV
+180 QSTAALV

-213 AQKPLQLGDLIVDV
+213 AEKSLQLGDLIVDV
-227 NGENVQNSEDLGN
+227 SGEKVQNSEDLGN
-240 LIQQKEPGDAVE
+240 LIQEKQPGDAVE
-252 ITFLRSPSA
+252 ITYLRSPSA
-261 FGGSGADE
+261 LGGSGADE
-269 NASSLTETIILAEH
+269 NASSITEIITLAEH

-307 ITIDV
+307 IAIDV

-332 TDGELTGGLRIATT
+332 TEGELTGGLRIATT
-346 GTIDRYGYV
+346 GTIDRYGHI

-376 LVPPDEYVAALE
+376 LVPPAEYAVASE
-388 IAKERMDIRC
+388 IANERMDIRC

-404 AILILSE
+404 AILVLSE
-411 YGGNGID
+411 YGGNGIE
-418 IAEQAGESNLEFS
+418 IAEQAGQSSLEFS
-431 ERPIDED
+431 DSPIDEE
-438 DGIFTCAEAE
+438 DGIITCSEAE
-448 LLKNG
+448 SANNS